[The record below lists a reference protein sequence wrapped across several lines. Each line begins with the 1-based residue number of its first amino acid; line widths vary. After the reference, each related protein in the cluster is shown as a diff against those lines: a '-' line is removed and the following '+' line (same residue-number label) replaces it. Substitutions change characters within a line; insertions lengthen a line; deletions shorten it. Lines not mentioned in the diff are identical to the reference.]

1 MKNILLF
8 VALSFFTSCA
18 VNTSLLEKYNY
29 PPELKNKLNSDDMM
43 ASRDVMVASGK
54 VYNYGVNE
62 IIPKIRENRKQ
73 KDKSLK
79 KRTRK
84 KLKAELDSLN
94 RLILSYNKKIVH
106 GRNNKKNSE
115 FYAEMNRFL
124 ELKKEKGFKSSD
136 DYLEWKSHRKTIN
149 GFLFN
154 GAKFQEYYANI
165 NWNEKSDTFIQAER
179 HLAYKRYAT
188 LRTLRLI
195 LYCELILLLIVTSGT
210 G

>member
-115 FYAEMNRFL
+115 FYAEMHRFL